1 MRKLEQFLKPPSNM
15 NLEEEMYNVSQER
28 DEEINEYNQNEENS
42 YDNGNQIKHQ
52 ENEDE
57 NYENNEELQNSKNK
71 NFKNFKNEED
81 NNEIIQGI
89 NSFNYLINKNI
100 DVEDNENEIENLHDK
115 YNQFNNQ
122 NINNNINKNNQKQF
136 LNEIDNND
144 QTQASPNTIMNDL
157 LFKIKKLKGNRT
169 MKKSDIINS
178 NEFNLN
184 NNFEILKKAV
194 KNDKYTINKNE
205 YIGNLNMNNQI
216 IQNNPKMKELANLIK
231 DYNQDKNVNDN
242 IQINFYNNNQINII
256 KPNVFFNMSN
266 QKKQNKEN
274 NYDNSNGL
282 NKYYI
287 SIIDGKAIVN
297 GQRINVNSGFQT
309 TPHNNLFEK
318 RIDFNDISKNNN
330 KNLFN
335 YDEDRRTSF
344 FENKNKIDFKLPNLK
359 RNYNFNINSLIY
371 LKILQLIRNEIK
383 NSKNNFKTFTKT
395 NLFTREF
402 YNEELN
408 KIDDSLFN
416 INKERYKIRK

>member
-89 NSFNYLINKNI
+89 NSFNYLINKNT
-100 DVEDNENEIENLHDK
+100 DVEENENEIENLPDK
-115 YNQFNNQ
+115 YNRFNNQ
-122 NINNNINKNNQKQF
+122 NINNNINQNNQKQF

-194 KNDKYTINKNE
+194 KNDKYTITKNE

-216 IQNNPKMKELANLIK
+216 IQNNPKMKEIANLIK

-335 YDEDRRTSF
+335 YEEDRRTSF

-359 RNYNFNINSLIY
+359 RNYNFN
-371 LKILQLIRNEIK
+371 IK

>member
-216 IQNNPKMKELANLIK
+216 IQNNPKMKEIANLIK

-359 RNYNFNINSLIY
+359 RNYNFNI
-371 LKILQLIRNEIK
+371 K

-416 INKERYKIRK
+416 INRERYKIRK

>member
-122 NINNNINKNNQKQF
+122 NINNNINQNNQKQF

-194 KNDKYTINKNE
+194 KNDKYTITKNE

-216 IQNNPKMKELANLIK
+216 IQNNPKMKEIANLIK

-335 YDEDRRTSF
+335 YEEDRRTSF

-359 RNYNFNINSLIY
+359 RNYNFN
-371 LKILQLIRNEIK
+371 IK

>member
-57 NYENNEELQNSKNK
+57 NYENNEELQSSKNK

-359 RNYNFNINSLIY
+359 RNYNFNI
-371 LKILQLIRNEIK
+371 K

>member
-231 DYNQDKNVNDN
+231 DYNQDKNMNDN

-335 YDEDRRTSF
+335 YEEDRRTSF

-359 RNYNFNINSLIY
+359 RNYNFN
-371 LKILQLIRNEIK
+371 IK

>member
-359 RNYNFNINSLIY
+359 RNYNFNI
-371 LKILQLIRNEIK
+371 K

>member
-115 YNQFNNQ
+115 YNKFNNQ

-216 IQNNPKMKELANLIK
+216 IQNNPKMKEIANLIK

-359 RNYNFNINSLIY
+359 RNYNFNI
-371 LKILQLIRNEIK
+371 K
-383 NSKNNFKTFTKT
+383 NSKNNFKTFTKN

>member
-42 YDNGNQIKHQ
+42 YDNGNQIKHP

-216 IQNNPKMKELANLIK
+216 IQNNPKMKEIANLIK

-335 YDEDRRTSF
+335 YEEDRRTSF

-359 RNYNFNINSLIY
+359 RNYNFN
-371 LKILQLIRNEIK
+371 IK

>member
-216 IQNNPKMKELANLIK
+216 IQNNPKMKEIANLIK

-274 NYDNSNGL
+274 NYDISNGL

-359 RNYNFNINSLIY
+359 RNYNFNI
-371 LKILQLIRNEIK
+371 K

>member
-216 IQNNPKMKELANLIK
+216 IQNNPKMKEIANLIK

-359 RNYNFNINSLIY
+359 RNYNFNI
-371 LKILQLIRNEIK
+371 K

>member
-89 NSFNYLINKNI
+89 NSFNYLINKNN

-216 IQNNPKMKELANLIK
+216 IQNNPKMTEIANLIK

-359 RNYNFNINSLIY
+359 RNYNFNI
-371 LKILQLIRNEIK
+371 K

>member
-184 NNFEILKKAV
+184 NDFEILKKAV

-216 IQNNPKMKELANLIK
+216 IQNNPKMKEIANLIK

-335 YDEDRRTSF
+335 YEEDRRTSF

-359 RNYNFNINSLIY
+359 RNYNFN
-371 LKILQLIRNEIK
+371 IK

>member
-216 IQNNPKMKELANLIK
+216 IQNNPKMKEIANLIK

-359 RNYNFNINSLIY
+359 RNYNFNI
-371 LKILQLIRNEIK
+371 K
-383 NSKNNFKTFTKT
+383 NSKNNFKSFTKT

>member
-89 NSFNYLINKNI
+89 NSFNYLINKNN

-216 IQNNPKMKELANLIK
+216 IQNNPKMKEIANLIK

-359 RNYNFNINSLIY
+359 RNYNFNI
-371 LKILQLIRNEIK
+371 K

>member
-216 IQNNPKMKELANLIK
+216 IQNNPKMKEIANLIK

-274 NYDNSNGL
+274 NYDNS
-282 NKYYI
+282 I
-287 SIIDGKAIVN
+287 
-297 GQRINVNSGFQT
+297 
-309 TPHNNLFEK
+309 
-318 RIDFNDISKNNN
+318 
-330 KNLFN
+330 
-335 YDEDRRTSF
+335 
-344 FENKNKIDFKLPNLK
+344 
-359 RNYNFNINSLIY
+359 
-371 LKILQLIRNEIK
+371 
-383 NSKNNFKTFTKT
+383 
-395 NLFTREF
+395 
-402 YNEELN
+402 
-408 KIDDSLFN
+408 
-416 INKERYKIRK
+416 

>member
-42 YDNGNQIKHQ
+42 YDNGNQIKHP

-216 IQNNPKMKELANLIK
+216 IQNNPKMKEIANLIK

-335 YDEDRRTSF
+335 YEEDRRTSF

-359 RNYNFNINSLIY
+359 RNYNFNI
-371 LKILQLIRNEIK
+371 K
-383 NSKNNFKTFTKT
+383 NSKNNFKTFTKN

>member
-42 YDNGNQIKHQ
+42 YDNGNQIKHP

-216 IQNNPKMKELANLIK
+216 IQNNPKMKEIANLIK

-359 RNYNFNINSLIY
+359 RNYNFNI
-371 LKILQLIRNEIK
+371 K

>member
-335 YDEDRRTSF
+335 YEEDKRTSF

-359 RNYNFNINSLIY
+359 RNYNFN
-371 LKILQLIRNEIK
+371 IK

>member
-42 YDNGNQIKHQ
+42 YDNGNQIKHP

-144 QTQASPNTIMNDL
+144 QTQTSPNTIMNDL

-216 IQNNPKMKELANLIK
+216 IQNNPKMKEIANLIK

-359 RNYNFNINSLIY
+359 RNFNFN
-371 LKILQLIRNEIK
+371 IK

>member
-115 YNQFNNQ
+115 YNKFNNQ

-216 IQNNPKMKELANLIK
+216 IQNNPKMKEIANLIK

-335 YDEDRRTSF
+335 YEEDRRTSF

-359 RNYNFNINSLIY
+359 RNYNFN
-371 LKILQLIRNEIK
+371 IK

>member
-122 NINNNINKNNQKQF
+122 NINNKINENNQKQF

-216 IQNNPKMKELANLIK
+216 IQNNPKMKEIANLIK

-359 RNYNFNINSLIY
+359 RNYNFNI
-371 LKILQLIRNEIK
+371 K

>member
-122 NINNNINKNNQKQF
+122 NINNKINENNQKQF

-216 IQNNPKMKELANLIK
+216 IQNNPKMKEIANLIK

-335 YDEDRRTSF
+335 YEEDRRTSF

-359 RNYNFNINSLIY
+359 RNYNFN
-371 LKILQLIRNEIK
+371 IK

>member
-122 NINNNINKNNQKQF
+122 NINNKINENNQKQF

-216 IQNNPKMKELANLIK
+216 IQNNPKMKEIANLIK

-330 KNLFN
+330 KNLLN
-335 YDEDRRTSF
+335 YDEERRTSF

-359 RNYNFNINSLIY
+359 RNYNFN
-371 LKILQLIRNEIK
+371 IK

>member
-115 YNQFNNQ
+115 YNKFNNQ

-136 LNEIDNND
+136 LNEIYNND
-144 QTQASPNTIMNDL
+144 QTQTSPNTIMNDL

-216 IQNNPKMKELANLIK
+216 IQNNPKMKEIANLIK

-318 RIDFNDISKNNN
+318 RINFNDISKNNN

-359 RNYNFNINSLIY
+359 RNYKFN
-371 LKILQLIRNEIK
+371 IK

>member
-122 NINNNINKNNQKQF
+122 NINNKINENNQKQF

-216 IQNNPKMKELANLIK
+216 IQNNPKMKEIANLIK

-274 NYDNSNGL
+274 NYDNFNGL

-359 RNYNFNINSLIY
+359 RNYNFNI
-371 LKILQLIRNEIK
+371 K

>member
-216 IQNNPKMKELANLIK
+216 IQNNPKMKEIANLIK

-335 YDEDRRTSF
+335 YEEDRRTSF

-359 RNYNFNINSLIY
+359 RNFNFN
-371 LKILQLIRNEIK
+371 IK

>member
-42 YDNGNQIKHQ
+42 YDNGNQIKYP

-335 YDEDRRTSF
+335 YEEDRRTSF

-359 RNYNFNINSLIY
+359 RNYNFN
-371 LKILQLIRNEIK
+371 IK

>member
-122 NINNNINKNNQKQF
+122 NINNNINQNNQKQF
-136 LNEIDNND
+136 LNEIDNNA

-216 IQNNPKMKELANLIK
+216 IQNNPKMKEIANLIK

-335 YDEDRRTSF
+335 YEEDRRTSF

-359 RNYNFNINSLIY
+359 RNYNFN
-371 LKILQLIRNEIK
+371 IK

>member
-42 YDNGNQIKHQ
+42 YDNGNQIKHP

-115 YNQFNNQ
+115 YNRFNNQ

-216 IQNNPKMKELANLIK
+216 IQNNPKMKEIANLIK

-359 RNYNFNINSLIY
+359 RNYNFNI
-371 LKILQLIRNEIK
+371 K

>member
-231 DYNQDKNVNDN
+231 DYNQDKNMNDN

-335 YDEDRRTSF
+335 YEEDRKTSF

-359 RNYNFNINSLIY
+359 RNYNFN
-371 LKILQLIRNEIK
+371 IK

>member
-1 MRKLEQFLKPPSNM
+1 MFLLM
-15 NLEEEMYNVSQER
+15 
-28 DEEINEYNQNEENS
+28 
-42 YDNGNQIKHQ
+42 
-52 ENEDE
+52 
-57 NYENNEELQNSKNK
+57 
-71 NFKNFKNEED
+71 
-81 NNEIIQGI
+81 
-89 NSFNYLINKNI
+89 
-100 DVEDNENEIENLHDK
+100 
-115 YNQFNNQ
+115 
-122 NINNNINKNNQKQF
+122 
-136 LNEIDNND
+136 
-144 QTQASPNTIMNDL
+144 L

-216 IQNNPKMKELANLIK
+216 IQNNPKMKEIANLIK

-297 GQRINVNSGFQT
+297 GQRINANSGFQT

-335 YDEDRRTSF
+335 YEEDRRTSF

-359 RNYNFNINSLIY
+359 RNYNFN
-371 LKILQLIRNEIK
+371 IK